1 MPGGRWARVAV
12 AAAASAS
19 HRSRAQDG
27 SMASRQRDFSEHL
40 RQGSQVGRSLLRLG
54 GRRWQRALHQD
65 GAQRHRVRRHAAV
78 RGGVLPPQ
86 AHWPLR
92 QPESAR
98 VLYQVCALFPPAQRS
113 RAAADAV
120 ARRWRTGDLDS
131 FLIDITAD
139 IFACDSCLL
148 PCARRCALRDTR
160 AGSRA
165 KGRAARSTLLTT
177 SWTPPARKAPESGP
191 A

>member
-1 MPGGRWARVAV
+1 MKEKGILFLGTGVSGGEEGALTGPSIMPGGRWARVAV

-27 SMASRQRDFSEHL
+27 SLASRQRDFSEHL

-65 GAQRHRVRRHAAV
+65 GTQRHRVRRHAAV
-78 RGGVLPPQ
+78 RRGVLPSQ

-98 VLYQVCALFPPAQRS
+98 VLYQVCALFPPAPRF
-113 RAAADAV
+113 RAADGV
-120 ARRWRTGDLDS
+120 ACRWRTGDLDS

-148 PCARRCALRDTR
+148 PCARLCAVCD
-160 AGSRA
+160 S
-165 KGRAARSTLLTT
+165 
-177 SWTPPARKAPESGP
+177 
-191 A
+191 